1 MRRSARSWACPS
13 GASAPPSGEA
23 LTGCGRPAPC
33 GRIWRR
39 LPPHKA
45 KEVASVCSPGGTDDG
60 LLRELGA
67 ALREE
72 PVAESVIRA
81 AQAAFTWRTVD
92 DELELLSLDTG
103 AALTAGALVRGDGPG
118 EQRTF
123 AFHGDRLS
131 VEIEIDRSGI
141 VGQLTP
147 PQPGQVTLVT
157 ADGPG
162 ATEQADEIGC
172 FTFPPPAPG
181 PLRLDCRLGAD
192 HFVTEWVT
200 IRAG

>member
-1 MRRSARSWACPS
+1 M
-13 GASAPPSGEA
+13 
-23 LTGCGRPAPC
+23 
-33 GRIWRR
+33 
-39 LPPHKA
+39 
-45 KEVASVCSPGGTDDG
+45 CSPEWTDDE
-60 LLRELGA
+60 LLQELRA

-72 PVAESVIRA
+72 PVAESVIRG
-81 AQAAFTWRTVD
+81 AQAAFAWRTVD
-92 DELELLSLDTG
+92 AELELLSLDTSDVL
-103 AALTAGALVRGDGPG
+103 AAGALVRGDGPD

-123 AFHGDRLS
+123 AFRGERLS
-131 VEIEIDRSGI
+131 VEIEIDGAGI

-157 ADGPG
+157 AEGPQ
-162 ATEQADEIGC
+162 ATARADEVGC

-200 IRAG
+200 IRPG